1 MRNRK
6 IKNTL
11 LALVIAFGFAAGLTG
26 CGDQKQE
33 EATTEAISVTAKEVL
48 DQSMK
53 AMDQIDQLAMRA
65 GYLLDTTATIL
76 DTAVP
81 FKIEQNAQM
90 QVDAKGNRYVEAS
103 GYTEYSGQKTE
114 QNTKQYVI
122 LNGTKAE
129 SYYCV
134 DGEWGFEIFE
144 SAEDDNPIDSQRNLL
159 RKLQESSDKITV
171 DAVEETEAKSCY
183 RLTGTVGSEFLDDA
197 LDAAGTDNG
206 DLDQFTEALKDQ
218 TIPVSLWVD
227 KKEMIP
233 VKLVLDLSAVME
245 RAMNEATK
253 DQGITYAMN
262 KMEVSFVYTGFAVSE
277 VVVPAEAL
285 EAAK

>member
-1 MRNRK
+1 M
-6 IKNTL
+6 
-11 LALVIAFGFAAGLTG
+11 
-26 CGDQKQE
+26 
-33 EATTEAISVTAKEVL
+33 
-48 DQSMK
+48 
-53 AMDQIDQLAMRA
+53 
-65 GYLLDTTATIL
+65 
-76 DTAVP
+76 
-81 FKIEQNAQM
+81 
-90 QVDAKGNRYVEAS
+90 
-103 GYTEYSGQKTE
+103 
-114 QNTKQYVI
+114 
-122 LNGTKAE
+122 
-129 SYYCV
+129 
-134 DGEWGFEIFE
+134 
-144 SAEDDNPIDSQRNLL
+144 
-159 RKLQESSDKITV
+159 
-171 DAVEETEAKSCY
+171 EETEAKSCY